1 MFGGPSLRLT
11 DVMDTAVAAGSGQIA
26 AHVARPRHRA
36 GSRRPGLVLCH
47 GLPAAEGG
55 APQAGATYPQLA
67 DWLAAELNWTVVA
80 FNFRGAGTS
89 AGQFSLQGW
98 LDDLRATVAWVRDE
112 MEVSGVWLAGFR
124 DGASLALCLA
134 GEDPDIRGV
143 AALAARVDFD
153 RWASDPRRFL
163 EHARRVGVITDKA
176 FPPEP
181 DRWYRELR
189 ELKPL
194 VAAASIPPRPFL
206 VVHGTDDTVVPL
218 VEARALTDSAAN
230 EVEFRVLSGAGHH
243 LRHDPRAVAILL
255 GWLERQGA

>member
-1 MFGGPSLRLT
+1 
-11 DVMDTAVAAGSGQIA
+11 MDTVVATDAGEVAAHL
-26 AHVARPRHRA
+26 AHPRHRA

-47 GLPAAEGG
+47 GFPAAERG
-55 APQAGATYPQLA
+55 AVQAGATYPQLA
-67 DWLAAELNWTVVA
+67 DWLAAELNWTVAA

-89 AGQFSLQGW
+89 GGQFSLPGW
-98 LDDLRATVAWVRDE
+98 LADLRAMVEWLRTE
-112 MEVSGVWLAGFR
+112 GEVSGVWLAGFR
-124 DGASLALCLA
+124 DGGSLALCLA
-134 GEDPDIRGV
+134 GEDPEIRGV

-163 EHARRVGVITDKA
+163 EHARRVGVISDKA
-176 FPPEP
+176 FPPDP

-189 ELKPL
+189 ELRPL
-194 VAAASIPPRPFL
+194 TGAAAIPPRPFL

-218 VEARALTDSAAN
+218 VEARALADTAGLG
-230 EVEFRVLSGAGHH
+230 VEFRVLPGAGHH